1 MGSSIICP
9 LMLGTGEGGVVFF
22 SVSYFNRY
30 LRSSGLHCVGI
41 KALQCTHTLLIK
53 PSFKFPSHY
62 ARCTLRILPFDLFS
76 PSQILLLFHAARVF
90 KGPRYFCQLL
100 QAKVTQLP
108 TYQSVAGLIARSSP
122 RSVKSHDSYNK
133 PCKAKPP
140 PFRDFALGPFSYPGT
155 GRRAVFETC
164 NDSP

>member
-1 MGSSIICP
+1 MWA
-9 LMLGTGEGGVVFF
+9 LKLF
-22 SVSYFNRY
+22 SVPTRCWSNPPLNFPPT
-30 LRSSGLHCVGI
+30 
-41 KALQCTHTLLIK
+41 TH
-53 PSFKFPSHY
+53 
-62 ARCTLRILPFDLFS
+62 RCTLRILPFDLFS

-100 QAKVTQLP
+100 QDKVTQLP
-108 TYQSVAGLIARSSP
+108 SYQSVAGLIARSSP

-164 NDSP
+164 NDRPWHSPHFHLSLPPHNSSGTWITNCVGEYIRTLCLH